1 MKIKIK
7 VRETLVKVPNK
18 RKRSSKVMKR
28 AKKVMPMMKMM
39 LMRRMRT
46 RMKDDRSFHER
57 PDNKHTLCLLAVF
70 KHLILAVYNLITL
83 YLITII
89 N

>member
-1 MKIKIK
+1 MIKIK
-7 VRETLVKVPNK
+7 VRETLVKVSNK
-18 RKRSSKVMKR
+18 RRRSSKLMKR
-28 AKKVMPMMKMM
+28 AKKVMPTMKMI
-39 LMRRMRT
+39 LRRRMRT
-46 RMKDDRSFHER
+46 RMKDEMSLHER